1 MKIQAFIILVFLVLV
16 AHTMKAQSPVV
27 FKYKYDPSY
36 SVHNYKHPNKAALAS
51 KYKLD
56 PMVKLEYI
64 KATPVMDKAQRN
76 YKAQG
81 RPIQIQ
87 LSGAVIPV
95 THRKDGVNS
104 MHSPANYKHP
114 FKR

>member
-1 MKIQAFIILVFLVLV
+1 MKFQAVILVFFLVLV
-16 AHTMKAQSPVV
+16 THSMQAQSPVV

-56 PMVKLEYI
+56 PAITFKYI
-64 KATPVMDKAQRN
+64 KVTPIADNAQRN
-76 YKAQG
+76 YKNQG
-81 RPIQIQ
+81 VRIQRQ

-95 THRKDGVNS
+95 TPYKEKFNS
-104 MHSPANYKHP
+104 MDSPANYKHP
-114 FKR
+114 FRR